1 MLPVASLHQPDP
13 RPSRG
18 EPREVSGAVSQIRLE
33 DDPNLLS
40 AVFLAHLLEQADCRL
55 DVAGLLHVDPHER
68 VHLTRAVQHSPQ
80 LGSAEVRPNV
90 ESDLGELHGDV
101 GVEPG
106 RVQSAERRN
115 CLVGGRDRLRLA
127 PDVRADVVQRALDA
141 FGVECPDHVEAG
153 LKVLT
158 GDEAPC
164 HLPHERNAD
173 RQLPDGPVAGN
184 SRERSPRKRGPG
196 LRGAR

>member
-1 MLPVASLHQPDP
+1 MHPLASPSEAATRASNADCRRVVRRDRRVASVAEQSLDVGEERVIDVALLAVDHVGRLPVATLDQPDP
-13 RPSRG
+13 RPGRG

-33 DDPNLLS
+33 DDPHLLG
-40 AVFLAHLLEQADCRL
+40 AVFLAHLLEQADRRL

-80 LGSAEVRPNV
+80 LGSAEVRPDV

-106 RVQSAERRN
+106 RTQPAERRD

-127 PDVRADVVQRALDA
+127 PDVGADVVQRALDA
-141 FGVECPDHVEAG
+141 F
-153 LKVLT
+153 
-158 GDEAPC
+158 
-164 HLPHERNAD
+164 
-173 RQLPDGPVAGN
+173 
-184 SRERSPRKRGPG
+184 
-196 LRGAR
+196 AR